1 MASVG
6 DKRQITAVFCGT
18 ILGDFLPV
26 QLIYQGK
33 SQRCHPHHQFP
44 SGWDI
49 THSPKHWSTEET
61 MLQYISNIIAPYVEN
76 VRHLLGDRK
85 PAIVII
91 DNFKAQIT
99 APVNAL
105 LEEHNI
111 HVCLL
116 PPNTTDLLQPMDISV
131 NKPAKDFLKRKFQ
144 EWYSNQVME
153 QLEGQDIE
161 MSEIQPIDLRMTVLK
176 EVGKVVGGDGR
187 AL

>member
-1 MASVG
+1 MEMAGVG
-6 DKRQITAVFCGT
+6 DKRQITAVFLQHHTRRFPPC
-18 ILGDFLPV
+18 V

-33 SQRCHPHHQFP
+33 SQRCHPRHQFP
-44 SGWDI
+44 SRWDI
-49 THSPKHWSTEET
+49 TH
-61 MLQYISNIIAPYVEN
+61 VEN

-116 PPNTTDLLQPMDISV
+116 PANTTNLLQPMDISV
-131 NKPAKDFLKRKFQ
+131 NTPAKDFLKRKFQ

-161 MSEIQPIDLRMTVLK
+161 MSDI
-176 EVGKVVGGDGR
+176 
-187 AL
+187 